1 MAASVLNSQGSV
13 DSRVLFS
20 QCICGLS
27 SECEKMLASHGDL
40 SRNVDA
46 LEKTYDARFRV
57 VFDAIRALMEPPKTP
72 RRRIGF

>member
-1 MAASVLNSQGSV
+1 M
-13 DSRVLFS
+13 R
-20 QCICGLS
+20 
-27 SECEKMLASHGDL
+27 KTLASHREL
-40 SRNVDA
+40 SQRLIV